1 MRQEEHNS
9 EDSQPCLF
17 CSWRL
22 GIGGLADARFPEFF
36 NECSV
41 CGLLSTYSRSE
52 RVVVNLQTKK
62 GDMSDSGR
70 HGTLKCSWN
79 LNFYLSSCCVQDG

>member
-9 EDSQPCLF
+9 EDCQPCLF

-22 GIGGLADARFPEFF
+22 GIGTESWYKVYGIL
-36 NECSV
+36 NEYSV

-52 RVVVNLQTKK
+52 RVVVHLKLK
-62 GDMSDSGR
+62 WVSYMSDRGR
-70 HGTLKCSWN
+70 HGTLK
-79 LNFYLSSCCVQDG
+79 